1 MKKISRKIKYDFVI
15 YSSLLLALVLIGYS
29 SFSYL
34 ENQSYSL
41 KDLLKKEE
49 PQPVVEVEPVEL
61 QSIDKKELIN
71 KYLLDVV
78 DEKIKDNLI
87 SSQMV
92 LDWKVY
98 EVENI
103 IYKKKIANNYYEYI
117 ANIKISNA
125 NAELPTI
132 INKELSTDK
141 YVVISLYFNI
151 IKDDEVNEYYIKST
165 DIPKNT

>member
-1 MKKISRKIKYDFVI
+1 
-15 YSSLLLALVLIGYS
+15 
-29 SFSYL
+29 
-34 ENQSYSL
+34 
-41 KDLLKKEE
+41 
-49 PQPVVEVEPVEL
+49 
-61 QSIDKKELIN
+61 
-71 KYLLDVV
+71 
-78 DEKIKDNLI
+78 
-87 SSQMV
+87 MV

-151 IKDDEVNEYYIKST
+151 IKEHAREREYQSFCPSCSNSKFLT
-165 DIPKNT
+165 PKKLHLF